1 MVDGRKEQTRD
12 EGARE
17 ERKRRRG
24 ARDGWKRDW
33 TDSANNA
40 LVTQK
45 KRKENFD
52 GQPSETRCRDV
63 VVVLPSG
70 LIKQIDRRTSNMRAR
85 CVAIDC

>member
-45 KRKENFD
+45 KKE
-52 GQPSETRCRDV
+52 EV
-63 VVVLPSG
+63 
-70 LIKQIDRRTSNMRAR
+70 
-85 CVAIDC
+85 

>member
-17 ERKRRRG
+17 ERKRRG

-45 KRKENFD
+45 KKE
-52 GQPSETRCRDV
+52 EV
-63 VVVLPSG
+63 
-70 LIKQIDRRTSNMRAR
+70 
-85 CVAIDC
+85 